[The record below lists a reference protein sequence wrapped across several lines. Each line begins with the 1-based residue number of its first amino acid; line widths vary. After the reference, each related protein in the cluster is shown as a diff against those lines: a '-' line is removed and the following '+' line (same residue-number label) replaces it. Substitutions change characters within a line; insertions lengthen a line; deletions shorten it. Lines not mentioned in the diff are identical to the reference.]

1 MGLDVKEYLVP
12 MITLV
17 AGGLVGM
24 MATYVSAKQ
33 KFREDLQAKYDETLH
48 NTRIDT
54 YQKLWSQLQVLAKYA
69 RPEVVTPKRLN
80 QLAGELRKWY
90 FETGGLFLTD
100 SSRFAYE
107 AVQKAIVAEL
117 EKNEAADKELD
128 GPALETIW
136 KIGSNLRTALSN
148 DLRSRRQPR
157 V

>member
-1 MGLDVKEYLVP
+1 MKEYLVP

-48 NTRIDT
+48 NTRIKT
-54 YQKLWSQLQVLAKYA
+54 YQQLWGRLDVLAKYA
-69 RPEVVTPKRLN
+69 RPEVVTPDRLR
-80 QLAGELRKWY
+80 QLAAELRKWY

-100 SSRFAYE
+100 SSRDAYFAL
-107 AVQKAIVAEL
+107 QDAIVAEL
-117 EKNEAADKELD
+117 KKKQPPDTKLDDTAAF
-128 GPALETIW
+128 ETIRET
-136 KIGSNLRTALSN
+136 GSDLRTALAT